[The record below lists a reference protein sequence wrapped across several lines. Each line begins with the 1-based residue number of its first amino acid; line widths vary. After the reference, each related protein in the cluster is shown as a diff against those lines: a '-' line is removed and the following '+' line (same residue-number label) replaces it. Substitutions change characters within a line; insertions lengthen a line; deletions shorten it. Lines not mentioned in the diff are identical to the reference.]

1 MRKDIR
7 MFQNIY
13 YANMDIKAG
22 FRGMV
27 RLLSNK

>member
-13 YANMDIKAG
+13 YANMDIKAE
-22 FRGMV
+22 FRGMA
-27 RLLSNK
+27 RLLSN

>member
-22 FRGMV
+22 FLGMDRV
-27 RLLSNK
+27 LSS

>member
-22 FRGMV
+22 FLEMD
-27 RLLSNK
+27 LALSS

>member
-22 FRGMV
+22 FPGMV
-27 RLLSNK
+27 RVLSS

>member
-22 FRGMV
+22 FQGMGRV
-27 RLLSNK
+27 LSS

>member
-22 FRGMV
+22 FRGMGH
-27 RLLSNK
+27 LLSN